1 MPQLTKEEFMA
12 LIKEIDS
19 NAIPLTMNLSADKEE
34 KALKECEDYLNKKIV
49 DIRSISPLAVHF
61 IISKL
66 SSSEQIK
73 FLKENIDYIREHDKD
88 IFLYTLMC
96 PRSLSY
102 YLSYEVLKEL
112 KNIDKDIFK
121 KVVIQNP
128 ENLFNGFKHE
138 DYLAFYK
145 EFSDEIK
152 ESDNWEFV
160 NGIYYHN
167 RCCYDRESN
176 CDINKAFEI
185 QREYNKEFITFILNN
200 YKDKIATLEKRELLY
215 FIKYIEDVEDYKKF
229 IRDNFDRIN
238 TALKT
243 IYEYDLEEY
252 LSELDSIYQEILIS
266 NFFDSIINKNNV
278 KKIVFSISPRIVMDI
293 YKKNKELFS
302 ELTLN
307 DWIKLSSKNRYFTND
322 IRSILDSFEITNIEE
337 LFDSN
342 FYSSMWHKEDV
353 TALKY
358 IELKYRSNSTNCRV
372 ENIDLNTSIFS
383 DKFIN
388 NLNGLKELFKNNKIS
403 KSDELY
409 KKHLTIFIMYLKSK
423 NIITNIEDNYFNE
436 VEKLFYKIVMGKSLT
451 VVYEINNIE
460 DITMINRI
468 GGLEFKADEFT
479 ISQIENYNVKHH
491 KKLYS
496 LVETTDWRRR
506 DYKKLLLKLL
516 LMVGF
521 DNSKALLLIDNSLP
535 VLEHLV
541 GNVDI
546 KNIELDNQGN
556 PILNSKIINLLF
568 GDNYSRIRE
577 MLNDK
582 NSDLYKYF
590 PRIFNEWEMI
600 QINEKD
606 KSLKTVLDYLKSD
619 DISLPPKYY
628 RLEGLFKYIGCGN
641 SIVAETLKLHD
652 EMLERCDSTICRVSG
667 ERDNYTYEVLRYDDF
682 ESLAVGNK
690 TDCCFTVL
698 GNGYSCLK
706 HGVVSQ
712 NGRIFVVKKDGEI
725 IAHSW
730 LWRNGDLLCFD
741 NIEISK
747 KISCVDFFDLY
758 LEAADKI
765 IEESYV
771 AEGVNNCIKNV
782 TVGFTNFDKEIIG
795 IKDYPCLVFRSCNLK
810 EKDFD
815 SRLGKNRKY
824 VDNLPQPLEVV
835 TYSDSKNVQYL
846 IRGTDRFKLG
856 QSAYLYQDER
866 NSVLHY
872 DCDTEYDESYLDK
885 ICKIINALRYR
896 KLELEDKISDY
907 KNIDLD
913 RVSELYC
920 NDDWYYIIY
929 TNGVIETYRF
939 SYDERSKDE
948 LDKILCSPKEK
959 VKK

>member
-12 LIKEIDS
+12 LIKDIDLNS
-19 NAIPLTMNLSADKEE
+19 VPLTMHISADNEE
-34 KALKECEDYLNKKIV
+34 KSLKECDDYLNKKIV
-49 DIRSISPLAVHF
+49 DIRSISPLAVHH

-88 IFLYTLMC
+88 IFLYSLLS
-96 PRSLSY
+96 PRSLSFY
-102 YLSYEVLKEL
+102 FSFEVIKEL
-112 KNIDKDIFK
+112 KNIDRDIFK
-121 KVVIQNP
+121 KVITQNP

-145 EFSDEIK
+145 EFCDEIK
-152 ESDNWEFV
+152 EADNWEFV

-176 CDINKAFEI
+176 CDINKAFET
-185 QREYNKEFITFILNN
+185 QRKYNKEFITFILKT
-200 YKDKIATLEKRELLY
+200 YKDKIDTLEKRELLY
-215 FIKYIEDVEDYKKF
+215 FIKYIEDIEDYKKF
-229 IRDNFDRIN
+229 ISTNFDRIN

-243 IYEYDLEEY
+243 IHEYDLEEY
-252 LSELDSIYQEILIS
+252 LSEIDSIYQEILIS

-278 KKIVFSISPRIVMDI
+278 KKMIFKISPKLVIDI

-302 ELTLN
+302 ELSLN
-307 DWIKLSSKNRYFTND
+307 DWIKLSSKNRYFTD
-322 IRSILDSFEITNIEE
+322 EIRSILDSFEITNLEE

-342 FYSSMWHKEDV
+342 FYSSMWHKEDI

-358 IELKYRSNSTNCRV
+358 IELKYRNNSTSFCV
-372 ENIDLNTSIFS
+372 EDIDLNTSIFS
-383 DKFIN
+383 NKFIN

-409 KKHLTIFIMYLKSK
+409 KKHLTIFIMYLKSR
-423 NIITNIEDNYFNE
+423 NIITNVEDNYFTE
-436 VEKLFYKIVMGKSLT
+436 VEKLFYKIVMGRSIT

-521 DNSKALLLIDNSLP
+521 DNAKALLLIDNSLP

-541 GNVDI
+541 GNVDV

-556 PILNSKIINLLF
+556 PILNNKIINLLF
-568 GDNYSRIRE
+568 GDNYLRIRE
-577 MLNDK
+577 MLFNKD
-582 NSDLYKYF
+582 SDLYKYF

-606 KSLKTVLDYLKSD
+606 KSLKTILDYLKSD

-641 SIVAETLKLHD
+641 SIVTETLKLHD
-652 EMLERCDSTICRVSG
+652 DILKRVESTIPRISG
-667 ERDNYTYEVLRYDDF
+667 SKDEYTYEVLRYDDF
-682 ESLAVGNK
+682 NGLAVGNK

-706 HGVVSQ
+706 HGVTSN

-747 KISCVDFFDLY
+747 KINCVDFFDLY

-771 AEGVNNCIKNV
+771 AEGIEDCIKNV

-810 EKDFD
+810 EKNFD
-815 SRLGKNRKY
+815 SRLGNNRKY
-824 VDNLPQPLEVV
+824 VDSLPQPIEVV

-856 QSAYLYQDER
+856 QSTYLYQDER
-866 NSVLHY
+866 NRVLHY
-872 DCDTEYDESYLDK
+872 NSALEYEESYLDK

-896 KLELEDKISDY
+896 KLELEDKIVSY

-929 TNGVIETYRF
+929 TNGVVETY
-939 SYDERSKDE
+939 SISLDERSKEE
-948 LDKILCSPKEK
+948 LNKILNTPKEK
-959 VKK
+959 IKK

>member
-252 LSELDSIYQEILIS
+252 LSELDSTYQEILIS

-342 FYSSMWHKEDV
+342 FYSSIWHKEDV